1 MAENKKEPKGKTPA
15 KRAPKKDATKNDKPV
30 TKRSTAKSSS
40 SKAKPAPKTS
50 ASQNKSSETKKKQD
64 KNTAKNTKKRSFL
77 KVIWSI
83 FWKLSLAVIVTMA
96 LYFIYLDSKITRQF
110 EGNKWQL
117 PAQVYARSMSF
128 YPGQFLSSQEVVW
141 ELERLNY
148 SLVNKLSRTGQ
159 YVKTPDSI
167 NIYRREFEFYDGLE
181 QANIFE
187 LRFAT
192 DKVATIKDKFGRRIN
207 SARLEPV
214 QIARIGN
221 DSKQD
226 REFVPFDKFPRI
238 LKETLLVVE
247 DRNFYEHHGVSVFSI
262 LRALYINIKAGR
274 TVQGGSTLT
283 QQLAKNIYLTR
294 ERSLVRKI
302 NEAFIAL
309 ILDYRYSKDE
319 ILEAYLNEVYLGQ
332 SYNQGV
338 HGMGL
343 ASEFYF
349 AKPVDELEF
358 DQIALLVAMVK
369 GPSYYNPRRYKERT
383 MERRDLVLRLMAE
396 NALISTNEYRAALD
410 RPIDISPMKASLQ
423 KSYPGYLELVNR
435 ELKQI
440 LPDQQTLDAGV
451 RVFTYFDLQKQTAME
466 ESVKKSLPYLEKRQN
481 TADLEAA
488 MISVNTEKAGVSAL
502 VSGRDVRFS
511 GFNRVLDTKRN
522 IGSLVKPAVYLTA
535 LQLPHYNLASLV
547 DDSPLQVKNEQ
558 GKIWQP
564 ENFDHKYRGMMPLYK
579 AFSQSINIPA
589 VNVGLDVGVDN
600 VIHTLNKL
608 GADNDIEPYPSLLL
622 GAIEMSSFEVAQLYT
637 TIAADGEYRKLTSIS
652 ALTDSVGKVLYVH
665 KVDSQPRFEKQAMY
679 MTKYAMKRVKK
690 DGTAKR
696 LNLHF
701 PSIQLAGKTGTSND
715 LRDSW
720 FAGFDQNTVTVTWLG
735 RDDNNSTGLTGSA
748 GALEAYIRY
757 LKQLNPESIADTRPP
772 SIRWSF
778 INELTG
784 EQAPPGCGKIVQLP
798 IRTSEFKPRP
808 ECIK

>member
-1 MAENKKEPKGKTPA
+1 MADNKKTPSTKGTS
-15 KRAPKKDATKNDKPV
+15 
-30 TKRSTAKSSS
+30 KRSRKSTTS
-40 SKAKPAPKTS
+40 SK
-50 ASQNKSSETKKKQD
+50 TKK
-64 KNTAKNTKKRSFL
+64 TAGATVKRSFSRKL
-77 KVIWSI
+77 WSV
-83 FWKLSLAVIVTMA
+83 FWKLSLAIFIAMA
-96 LYFIYLDSKITRQF
+96 LYLIYLDAKITRQF

-117 PAQVYARSMSF
+117 PAQVYARSMEF
-128 YPGQFLSSQEVVW
+128 YPGQFLSINEVEF
-141 ELERLNY
+141 ELDRLHY
-148 SLVNKLSRTGQ
+148 TAVNRLSRTGQ
-159 YVKTPDSI
+159 YVKTANSI
-167 NIYRREFEFYDGLE
+167 KIYRREFEFYDGLE
-181 QANIFE
+181 GAHIVE
-187 LRFAT
+187 LRFANQ
-192 DKVATIKDKFGRRIN
+192 KVATIKDKFGRRLN

-226 REFVPFDKFPRI
+226 REFVPLDKFPDM
-238 LKETLLVVE
+238 LKDTLLVVE

-262 LRALYINIKAGR
+262 LRALYSNIKAGR

-294 ERSLVRKI
+294 ERSLLRKI

-309 ILDYRYSKDE
+309 ILDYRYSKDQ

-349 AKPVDELEF
+349 SKPVDELEY
-358 DQIALLVAMVK
+358 DQIALLIAMVK

-383 MERRDLVLRLMAE
+383 MERRDLVLRLMVE
-396 NALISTNEYRAALD
+396 NKLLTTKEYRASLK
-410 RPIDISPMKASLQ
+410 RPIDIAPMKASLQ

-435 ELKQI
+435 ELHKL

-466 ESVKKSLPYLEKRQN
+466 ESIQKSLPYLERRSN
-481 TADLEAA
+481 TEDLEAA
-488 MISVNTEKAGVSAL
+488 MISVNVEKAGVSAL
-502 VSGRDVRFS
+502 VAGREVRFA

-535 LQLPHYNLASLV
+535 LQSPNYNLATLL
-547 DDSPLQVKNEQ
+547 DDSPLQVTNKN
-558 GKIWQP
+558 GNVWQP
-564 ENFDHKYRGMMPLYK
+564 ENFDHQYRGAIPLYQ
-579 AFSQSINIPA
+579 AFSKSINVPA
-589 VNVGLDVGVDN
+589 VNLGLDVGVEN
-600 VIHTLNKL
+600 VANTLKGL
-608 GADNDIEPYPSLLL
+608 GVESKIDEYPSLLL
-622 GAIEMSSFEVAQLYT
+622 GALELSSFEVAQLYT
-637 TIAADGEYRKLTSIS
+637 TLANDGEYKKLTAIS
-652 ALTDSVGKVLYVH
+652 ALTDSVGKVLYKH
-665 KVDSQPRFEKQAMY
+665 KVNAQPRFDKAAMY
-679 MTKYAMKRVKK
+679 MTKYAMKRVTK

-735 RDDNNSTGLTGSA
+735 RDDNQSTGLTGSV

-757 LKQLNPESIADTRPP
+757 LKPLNPQAIADTRPP
-772 SIRWSF
+772 SIRWAF
-778 INELTG
+778 VNEQTG
-784 EQAPPGCGKIVQLP
+784 KQAPPGCGKVIQLP
-798 IRTSEFKPRP
+798 LRASEFEPRP
-808 ECIK
+808 KCIR